1 MSNNPFLEESLPIG
15 IRAGASWS
23 DEYAVEVT
31 RTASGQEHR
40 KLVHPYPVRRF
51 SVAYTKSKNDLFD
64 QLMALYHRAYGRFK
78 GFRVQAIDDYST
90 NGSIGSPTILDQ
102 SLTRISAGLY
112 QLQKVYGATGA
123 TRTLFKPVAGTTLI
137 AVEPGRAR
145 VVSDPSP
152 RQYCVRQ
159 GWLMRPGEIAI
170 CAPNRVSV
178 QIAGRTKVYDSI
190 SY

>member
-1 MSNNPFLEESLPIG
+1 MLGSAALV
-15 IRAGASWS
+15 GASIPAFWQGGIA
-23 DEYAVEVT
+23 DRAIIRQEGQVFAEVDLKV
-31 RTASGQEHR
+31 R
-40 KLVHPYPVRRF
+40 KQF
-51 SVAYTKSKNDLFD
+51 E
-64 QLMALYHRAYGRFK
+64 
-78 GFRVQAIDDYST
+78 I
-90 NGSIGSPTILDQ
+90 
-102 SLTRISAGLY
+102 
-112 QLQKVYGATGA
+112 TGP
-123 TRTLFKPVAGTTLI
+123 LGTTLI

-152 RQYCVRQ
+152 RQYCVKQ